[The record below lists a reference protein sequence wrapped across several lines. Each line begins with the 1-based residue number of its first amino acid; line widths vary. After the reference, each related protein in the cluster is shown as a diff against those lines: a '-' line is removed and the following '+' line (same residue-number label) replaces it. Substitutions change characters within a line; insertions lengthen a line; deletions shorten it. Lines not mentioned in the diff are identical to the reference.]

1 MRDFSQPKKYLCRN
15 QLELMWT
22 LLLWTSEISSRRMLA
37 HSLGCC
43 TGIQGSSQRS
53 YDMIFKISPKHQN
66 SLTLFEDSEEY
77 MQRTHIQGHLI
88 MPHLR
93 SRYLLCM
100 HIPRLFIYSLNI
112 SIVQKFPF
120 KKMLTLNKL

>member
-15 QLELMWT
+15 QLELRWT

-37 HSLGCC
+37 QSLGCC

-53 YDMIFKISPKHQN
+53 YDMIFKISPKNQN
-66 SLTLFEDSEEY
+66 SLTPFEDSEEY
-77 MQRTHIQGHLI
+77 MQRTHIQGFNHASFEVKIPPLQK
-88 MPHLR
+88 P
-93 SRYLLCM
+93 
-100 HIPRLFIYSLNI
+100 PRLFIYSLNI

-120 KKMLTLNKL
+120 KKTLTLNKL